1 MPAMIITLS
10 NVFVNALSDS
20 DQSKATLAE
29 KVSLIYEKIE
39 IQDLLDKTTL
49 TCDLV
54 ENVCTSSSGTSG
66 P

>member
-1 MPAMIITLS
+1 MIITLS

-20 DQSKATLAE
+20 DQSKGTLAE

>member
-1 MPAMIITLS
+1 MIITLS